1 MKKVASNIC
10 FLVCISLGLIIVTSN
25 AQSSGA
31 EILPPVINLVLDEQ
45 PQENQ
50 APVNVVPQS
59 TVDIDID
66 IDIDATTI
74 IEFSLEVTDP
84 DNNLTSI
91 EVSTTLDA
99 LLSPQ
104 TLSNDVELSFGN
116 SLNSFIITGTQ
127 ADLQD
132 AISVLTFIPFLGD
145 TSYTITIV
153 STDAEGA
160 SDEDSFVVNV
170 NGPIDDVP
178 IITFPSF

>member
-1 MKKVASNIC
+1 MKKVTSNIC

-59 TVDIDID
+59 TVDID
-66 IDIDATTI
+66 ANTI
-74 IEFSLEVTDP
+74 TEFLLEVTDP

-104 TLSNDVELSFGN
+104 TLSNDVELSNGN

-170 NGPIDDVP
+170 NGPVDDVP
-178 IITFPSF
+178 IITFP